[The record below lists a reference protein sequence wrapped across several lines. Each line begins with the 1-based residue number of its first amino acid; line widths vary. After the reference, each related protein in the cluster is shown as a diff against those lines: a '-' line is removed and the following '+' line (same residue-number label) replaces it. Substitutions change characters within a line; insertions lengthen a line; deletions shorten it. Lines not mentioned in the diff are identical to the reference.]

1 MEVIKTMKC
10 LSLFLTVQLLM
21 PLAALT
27 ALAVDAPAP
36 TTASGIRVARFKAD
50 REAALSFTLDDG
62 WEDQATIAA
71 PLFDRYGFHVT
82 FFLVSGVIPLDDREK
97 GTHQYGQISWGRWRQ
112 IAQAGHE
119 IGNHTLHHRGLTKL
133 DDAAARAEIE
143 GGRQRIIEKI
153 GVAPVSFAYPGNGR
167 DDRVRKLVYAQHA
180 VAREFENGYGGKGF
194 TTEKANGLVAA
205 ALKQQRWMVAML
217 HAITNG
223 YAAFPNA
230 GILEEHLKYIQPLQD
245 RLWVDTF
252 GNVGR
257 YVKER
262 DAAQLVAQR
271 GATSATITLTTGL
284 DANLFNVPL
293 TVVIEH
299 VQAASASATRA
310 GVAAI
315 LPVTI
320 EADRLLV
327 EMVPGAAPVTVGW
340 QTK

>member
-1 MEVIKTMKC
+1 MKN
-10 LSLFLTVQLLM
+10 LLLGLFAVAT
-21 PLAALT
+21 LAASAADVT
-27 ALAVDAPAP
+27 DA
-36 TTASGIRVARFKAD
+36 GIRVARFKGD

-62 WEDQATIAA
+62 WEDNATVAA

-82 FFLVSGVIPLDDREK
+82 FFLVPGRIPLDDREK
-97 GTHQYGQISWGRWRQ
+97 PAHDYGKISWARWKQ

-119 IGNHTLHHRGLTKL
+119 IGNHTLHHQGLRKL
-133 DDAAARAEIE
+133 DDAAVRAEID
-143 GGRQRIIEKI
+143 GGRQLIAEQI
-153 GVAPVSFAYPGNGR
+153 GVTPVSFAYPGNGR
-167 DDRVRKLVYAQHA
+167 DDRLRKFVYAQHA
-180 VAREFENGYGGKGF
+180 VAREYESGYGGAKF
-194 TTEKANGLVAA
+194 TTEKANGLVAS
-205 ALKQQRWMVAML
+205 ALQQKRWMVSML

-230 GILEEHLKYIQPLQD
+230 GMLEEHLKYVQPLQA

-262 DAAQLVAQR
+262 DAAKLDVQR
-271 GATSATITLTTGL
+271 DATSATITLTTGL

-299 VQAASASATRA
+299 VTAASAEAQRA
-310 GVAAI
+310 GAAVP

-327 EMVPGAAPVTVGW
+327 ELMPGAIPVTVRW
-340 QTK
+340 RTR